1 MPILA
6 FNERGN
12 LLATASLTGRLRV
25 WDLRT
30 DLPLAHI
37 PSVEHV
43 RCLAF
48 RPFDQLLGT
57 AGLGGADIWDVGTG
71 HKVKRLGEPA
81 GLFDRRGATRVAF
94 SPDGRLAA
102 TVSDKG
108 LAQVWDLDTH
118 AEVVELRREAAKHV
132 VFSQVGRRILGS
144 SGRRRRAS

>member
-1 MPILA
+1 
-6 FNERGN
+6 
-12 LLATASLTGRLRV
+12 
-25 WDLRT
+25 
-30 DLPLAHI
+30 
-37 PSVEHV
+37 
-43 RCLAF
+43 
-48 RPFDQLLGT
+48 LLGT

-132 VFSQVGRRILGS
+132 VFSQVGRRILVVSTDQSVLVSEIDG
-144 SGRRRRAS
+144 GEEVFRVERAPAARKLICNPDGTLLAVLRREPQRPAL